1 MNKFLGIP
9 SKCVAGGVLIVS
21 CLYAYAA
28 DAVQMSGDS
37 GFKGTFSD
45 ICAHPETGDL
55 LGTELSFIPTPNGF
69 VVLFQQAEGVL
80 LKPELLVPKAN
91 ASRRVEI
98 QQSNQGGAISFSV
111 ELKSENELVIQ
122 FKDGQITRNGTPST
136 TLRRRPAIWSDGQ
149 KVDNCR

>member
-1 MNKFLGIP
+1 MNRFLGMRVRCFLG
-9 SKCVAGGVLIVS
+9 SVLSVY
-21 CLYAYAA
+21 CLCSFAA
-28 DAVQMSGDS
+28 DTGSKAGEI

-149 KVDNCR
+149 KADNCR

>member
-1 MNKFLGIP
+1 
-9 SKCVAGGVLIVS
+9 
-21 CLYAYAA
+21 
-28 DAVQMSGDS
+28 MSGDS

-45 ICAHPETGDL
+45 ICAHSDTGDL

-69 VVLFQQAEGVL
+69 AILLQRAQGAL
-80 LKPELLVPKAN
+80 LKPMLLMPKAT
-91 ASRRVEI
+91 SSKRVEI
-98 QQSNQGGAISFSV
+98 QESNQGRAISFSV